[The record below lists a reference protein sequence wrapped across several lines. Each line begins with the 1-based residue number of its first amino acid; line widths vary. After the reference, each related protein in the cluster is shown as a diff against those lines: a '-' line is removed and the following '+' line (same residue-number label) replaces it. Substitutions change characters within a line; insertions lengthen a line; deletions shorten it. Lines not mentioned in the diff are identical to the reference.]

1 MLEVKATS
9 KYVRTSAQKAGLV
22 LELIRGK
29 KAADALSILH
39 FTKKSV
45 ARDIEKTLRSA
56 IANAVN
62 VADKNQKRRLDED
75 DLVVSR
81 AYADQGPS
89 QKRVRP
95 APMGRAY
102 QTIKRT
108 THISVC
114 VVEGAEREA
123 EAKAARTDKA
133 ARVAKAK
140 TKTTTSARTKPG
152 GADRAARTRKS
163 KTERLGKKS
172 ASQESK

>member
-1 MLEVKATS
+1 MIVAQATA

-29 KAADALSILH
+29 KAAEALSILH

-75 DLVVSR
+75 DLVVAK

-108 THISVC
+108 THLT
-114 VVEGAEREA
+114 VVVADGAEREA
-123 EAKAARTDKA
+123 AQKAVKAEKHAAKTARKTASAKAAGRP
-133 ARVAKAK
+133 AREKKAK
-140 TKTTTSARTKPG
+140 TAR
-152 GADRAARTRKS
+152 
-163 KTERLGKKS
+163 KKS

>member
-29 KAADALSILH
+29 KAAEALSILH

-75 DLVVSR
+75 DLVVAR

-108 THISVC
+108 THLT
-114 VVEGAEREA
+114 VVVADGAEREA
-123 EAKAARTDKA
+123 AQKAAKAEKHAAKTARKTASAKAAGRQGAEK
-133 ARVAKAK
+133 KAK
-140 TKTTTSARTKPG
+140 TAR
-152 GADRAARTRKS
+152 
-163 KTERLGKKS
+163 KKS

>member
-22 LELIRGK
+22 LDLIRGK
-29 KAADALSILH
+29 KAAEALSILH

-75 DLVVSR
+75 DLVVAK

-108 THISVC
+108 THLT
-114 VVEGAEREA
+114 VVVAEGAEREA
-123 EAKAARTDKA
+123 AARAAKAEKHAART
-133 ARVAKAK
+133 AKAK
-140 TKTTTSARTKPG
+140 ATPKAEGEPRAKKAKPAR
-152 GADRAARTRKS
+152 
-163 KTERLGKKS
+163 KK
-172 ASQESK
+172 ESK

>member
-9 KYVRTSAQKAGLV
+9 KYLRTSAQKAGLV
-22 LELIRGK
+22 LDLIRGK
-29 KAADALSILH
+29 KASDAIAILR

-45 ARDIEKTLRSA
+45 ARDVEKTLRSA

-75 DLVVSR
+75 DLVVSA

-102 QTIKRT
+102 QVIRRT
-108 THISVC
+108 THVTVC
-114 VVEGAEREA
+114 VAEGNGKPSRSERRAAAASTTASAAREKRTA
-123 EAKAARTDKA
+123 GSKKKAAEKA
-133 ARVAKAK
+133 D
-140 TKTTTSARTKPG
+140 TK
-152 GADRAARTRKS
+152 
-163 KTERLGKKS
+163 
-172 ASQESK
+172 

>member
-29 KAADALSILH
+29 KAAEALSILH

-114 VVEGAEREA
+114 VVEGVAREA
-123 EAKAARTDKA
+123 AAKAARADNAAKA
-133 ARVAKAK
+133 AKAK
-140 TKTTTSARTKPG
+140 STAKPAG
-152 GADRAARTRKS
+152 AADRAARTKQSRP
-163 KTERLGKKS
+163 EGKKS

>member
-29 KAADALSILH
+29 KAAEALSILH

-114 VVEGAEREA
+114 VVEGVEREA
-123 EAKAARTDKA
+123 AAKAARADNAAKA
-133 ARVAKAK
+133 AKAK
-140 TKTTTSARTKPG
+140 SAAKPAG
-152 GADRAARTRKS
+152 AADRAARTKQSRPERK
-163 KTERLGKKS
+163 KKS

>member
-29 KAADALSILH
+29 KAAEALSILH

-56 IANAVN
+56 IANAVL
-62 VADKNQKRRLDED
+62 VAERNEKRRLDED
-75 DLVVSR
+75 DLFVS
-81 AYADQGPS
+81 AAFADPGPM

-102 QTIKRT
+102 RVLRRT
-108 THISVC
+108 AHLTV
-114 VVEGAEREA
+114 
-123 EAKAARTDKA
+123 
-133 ARVAKAK
+133 RVAEK
-140 TKTTTSARTKPG
+140 
-152 GADRAARTRKS
+152 
-163 KTERLGKKS
+163 E
-172 ASQESK
+172 

>member
-108 THISVC
+108 THLT
-114 VVEGAEREA
+114 VVVAEGAAREA
-123 EAKAARTDKA
+123 AAKAARTDKA
-133 ARVAKAK
+133 AEKSAKAAKAK
-140 TKTTTSARTKPG
+140 SRAKPA
-152 GADRAARTRKS
+152 GAANRAARTKQS
-163 KTERLGKKS
+163 KPERKKS